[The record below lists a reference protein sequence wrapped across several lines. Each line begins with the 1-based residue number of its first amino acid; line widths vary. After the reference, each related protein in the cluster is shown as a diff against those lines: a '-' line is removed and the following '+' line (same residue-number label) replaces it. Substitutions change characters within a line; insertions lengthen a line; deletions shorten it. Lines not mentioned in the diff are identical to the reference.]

1 MYKNYFFLNREI
13 VELNKLLNGFS
24 ITSVFSQYK
33 NLLTIN
39 CTKNEKE
46 IFIEISTNPG
56 DPYLHLRES
65 FNRAKKNTVDVFGEI
80 PKSTILSFEIAE
92 SDRII
97 KIQTDK
103 YILYFTIR
111 GKYTNVYLFYDNL
124 IQTFKKSDEE
134 IISSFEEEVN
144 RTKFISSFRSLDFIE
159 AYNGKEIQTIRKDHP
174 TISKDIILEYKAVSK
189 KDEDILNAGLLI
201 RVVSDIQN
209 RKLACFLDA
218 KNFQVR
224 LAVET
229 FKSFPGTV
237 IKTFPDYR
245 QALDYLFSKK
255 RYLNEQSKN
264 FKVIDKYLSKELE
277 FISSKLNNLKAVL
290 DRGEQSEKYRKI
302 ADLLLSN
309 IHRLKRGMHEI
320 SLKDFTGDEI
330 INIKLDP
337 KISCK
342 KNIDNYYNKA
352 RGEKIKFE
360 KAEKDFDS
368 ANKRLLFLR
377 EIEKKFNSDSKLS
390 VTEDILKELNLKK
403 DKKKNVKET
412 MTSKFRTYLI
422 DDKYYVYVG
431 KDGKSNDMLTTKFAK
446 QNDIWFHVRGL
457 PGSHVV
463 LRITDTKSK
472 PPKSIIKIA
481 ATVAAYHSKAKT
493 AGLVPVSYAQKKYV
507 VKKKGMAPGK
517 VLMLKEET
525 VLVRPEIPKNC
536 VFVSS
541 S

>member
-1 MYKNYFFLNREI
+1 
-13 VELNKLLNGFS
+13 LNKLLNGFS

-224 LAVET
+224 LAVDT

-517 VLMLKEET
+517 VFMLKEET

>member
-39 CTKNEKE
+39 CTKNEKK

-224 LAVET
+224 LAVDT

-517 VLMLKEET
+517 VFMLKEET

>member
-517 VLMLKEET
+517 VFMLKEET